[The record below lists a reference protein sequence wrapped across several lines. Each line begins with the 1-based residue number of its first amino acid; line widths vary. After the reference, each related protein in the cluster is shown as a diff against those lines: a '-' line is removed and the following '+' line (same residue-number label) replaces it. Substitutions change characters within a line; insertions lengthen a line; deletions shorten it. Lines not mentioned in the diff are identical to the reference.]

1 MKGGGWSRPLGRCR
15 WARLYK
21 SRNWT
26 HRWPSMNPSRRS
38 FPSIAAGL
46 LLGSLI
52 GCTARGG
59 CSGDYCGTLVIAAA
73 GEPDILLPPIIQL
86 ATARD
91 VSDQL
96 FLKLADVGMS
106 ANTIGDDAFVP
117 QLAARWDWTDSVTL
131 TFHLDPRA
139 KWQDGVPVTAADV
152 AFTFDIYSDSTVDS
166 PARSAL
172 REIIAVTAPDSLTA
186 VFRFRRPY
194 AEMFY
199 DAVYHMRVLPAHLL
213 RAVPRTAWQAAPFGR
228 QPIGDG
234 PYQFVRWK
242 AGESLELAAD
252 STFFLGRPHL
262 RRLIWR
268 FTPNLDVAVT
278 QLIAGQADAI
288 EVLGPPAN
296 VGRVHAVASLATYPY
311 AGNTYG
317 FLAFNLRATGD
328 TSAPHP
334 LFGNRD
340 LRRAVVMALDRDGML
355 HNVWGGGDLA
365 AVPPGPMPRL
375 WSLWDSSL
383 ARNLAHD
390 SVAAARLLAAQRGR
404 RAFQLLVPTTSGL
417 RRQYAR
423 LIQAQLQPFGGDVR
437 IDELDLAV
445 VQQRVGAGQFDAVL
459 GAWSQGRR
467 PSTGRSRIGPGV
479 DSAGSTRAATT
490 IRSSIG
496 CWRER
501 RGRAVASQRRA
512 SCAAPSRCGTAT
524 RRPPPCM
531 PRTMLPPSIA
541 VSAKSQSGRI
551 HGWRWCGCGAFQ
563 RRS

>member
-1 MKGGGWSRPLGRCR
+1 
-15 WARLYK
+15 
-21 SRNWT
+21 
-26 HRWPSMNPSRRS
+26 MNPSRRS
-38 FPSIAAGL
+38 FPLIAAGL

-73 GEPDILLPPIIQL
+73 GEPDILLPPITQL
-86 ATARD
+86 AVARD
-91 VSDQL
+91 ASDQL
-96 FLKLADVGMS
+96 FLKLADVGMP
-106 ANTIGDDAFVP
+106 ANTIGDDGFVP

-166 PARSAL
+166 PARSSL
-172 REIIAVTAPDSLTA
+172 REIVAVTAHDSLTA

-213 RAVPRTAWQAAPFGR
+213 RDVPRTAWQAAPFGR
-228 QPIGDG
+228 QPVGDG
-234 PYQFVRWK
+234 PYRFVRWK

-278 QLIAGQADAI
+278 QLVAGQADAI

-311 AGNTYG
+311 PGNTYG
-317 FLAFNLRATGD
+317 FLAFNLRANGD

-334 LFGNRD
+334 VFGNRD
-340 LRRAVVMALDRDGML
+340 LRRAIVMALDREAML
-355 HNVWGGGDLA
+355 HNVWGDLA
-365 AVPPGPMPRL
+365 AVPPGPLPRL
-375 WSLWDSSL
+375 WSSLWDKNL
-383 ARNLAHD
+383 AAAVAHD
-390 SVAAARLLAAQRGR
+390 SAQAARLLAQRRGR
-404 RAFQLLVPTTSGL
+404 AFHLLVPTTSGL

-423 LIQAQLQPFGGDVR
+423 LIQAQLQTSGWDVR
-437 IDELDLAV
+437 IDEVDFSV

-459 GAWSQGRR
+459 GAWASGPSPIDATLQNWTRRGFGGPNPGRYDNPQFDR
-467 PSTGRSRIGPGV
+467 LLE
-479 DSAGSTRAATT
+479 SAVAARTRDAATRLLRSAIALWNSDASAAPLYAPDNVAAVNRRVSDVT
-490 IRSSIG
+490 IRPDSWLALVRM
-496 CWRER
+496 WRIP
-501 RGRAVASQRRA
+501 ASQLSDRDRVG
-512 SCAAPSRCGTAT
+512 P
-524 RRPPPCM
+524 
-531 PRTMLPPSIA
+531 
-541 VSAKSQSGRI
+541 
-551 HGWRWCGCGAFQ
+551 
-563 RRS
+563 

>member
-1 MKGGGWSRPLGRCR
+1 MKAGGWSRPRGRCR

-38 FPSIAAGL
+38 FPSVAAAL
-46 LLGSLI
+46 LVGSLI

-86 ATARD
+86 AIARD

-106 ANTIGDDAFVP
+106 ANTIGDDGFVP
-117 QLAARWDWTDSVTL
+117 QLAARWDWTDSVSL

-166 PARSAL
+166 PSRSAL
-172 REIIAVTAPDSLTA
+172 REIVAVTARDSLTA

-213 RAVPRTAWQAAPFGR
+213 RDVPRTAWQAAPFGR

-234 PYQFVRWK
+234 PYRFVRWK

-262 RRLIWR
+262 RRLI
-268 FTPNLDVAVT
+268 L
-278 QLIAGQADAI
+278 
-288 EVLGPPAN
+288 
-296 VGRVHAVASLATYPY
+296 
-311 AGNTYG
+311 
-317 FLAFNLRATGD
+317 
-328 TSAPHP
+328 
-334 LFGNRD
+334 
-340 LRRAVVMALDRDGML
+340 MALDREGML

-390 SVAAARLLAAQRGR
+390 SVAAARLLAAQRVR
-404 RAFQLLVPTTSGL
+404 RAFHLLVPTTSGL

-423 LIQAQLQPFGGDVR
+423 LIQAQMQPFGWDVR

-459 GAWSQGRR
+459 GAWYSGPSPIDGTLQNWTRRGFGGLNPGRYDNPQLDR
-467 PSTGRSRIGPGV
+467 LLEGAARTRSRE
-479 DSAGSTRAATT
+479 AATRQLRSAIALWNSDAPAAPLYAPDNVAAVNRRVSEVT
-490 IRSSIG
+490 IRPDSWLALVRM
-496 CWRER
+496 WRIP
-501 RGRAVASQRRA
+501 ASQ
-512 SCAAPSRCGTAT
+512 
-524 RRPPPCM
+524 
-531 PRTMLPPSIA
+531 L
-541 VSAKSQSGRI
+541 SGRDRV
-551 HGWRWCGCGAFQ
+551 G
-563 RRS
+563 S

>member
-1 MKGGGWSRPLGRCR
+1 
-15 WARLYK
+15 
-21 SRNWT
+21 
-26 HRWPSMNPSRRS
+26 MNPSRRS
-38 FPSIAAGL
+38 FSLIAAGL
-46 LLGSLI
+46 LVGSLI
-52 GCTARGG
+52 VCTARGG
-59 CSGDYCGTLVIAAA
+59 CSGDYCGTLVIAAT

-86 ATARD
+86 AIARD

-106 ANTIGDDAFVP
+106 ANTIGDDDFVP

-152 AFTFDIYSDSTVDS
+152 AFTFDVYSDSTVNAPS
-166 PARSAL
+166 RSAL

-213 RAVPRTAWQAAPFGR
+213 RDVPRTAWQAAPFGR

-234 PYQFVRWK
+234 PYRFVRWK

-268 FTPNLDVAVT
+268 FTPNLDVAVS

-288 EVLGPPAN
+288 EVLGPPGN
-296 VGRVHAVASLATYPY
+296 VGRVHEVAGLATYPY
-311 AGNTYG
+311 PGNTYG
-317 FLAFNLRATGD
+317 FLAFNLRANGD

-340 LRRAVVMALDRDGML
+340 FRRAVVMGLDREGML
-355 HNVWGGGDLA
+355 HNVWGDLA

-390 SVAAARLLAAQRGR
+390 SAAAARLVAQRGR
-404 RAFQLLVPTTSGL
+404 RAFHLLVPTTSGL

-423 LIQAQLQPFGGDVR
+423 LIQAQLQPFGLDVR
-437 IDELDLAV
+437 VDEVDFSV
-445 VQQRVGAGQFDAVL
+445 VQQRVGNGQFDAVVW
-459 GAWSQGRR
+459 AWASSPSPIDAMRENWTRRGFGGQNPGRYDNPQLDR
-467 PSTGRSRIGPGV
+467 LLE
-479 DSAGSTRAATT
+479 SAVTARNRDAATRLLRSAIALWNGDAPAALLYAPDNVAAVNRRVSEVT
-490 IRSSIG
+490 IRPDSWLALVRT
-496 CWRER
+496 WRIP
-501 RGRAVASQRRA
+501 ASQLSDRDRV
-512 SCAAPSRCGTAT
+512 GN
-524 RRPPPCM
+524 
-531 PRTMLPPSIA
+531 
-541 VSAKSQSGRI
+541 
-551 HGWRWCGCGAFQ
+551 
-563 RRS
+563 

>member
-1 MKGGGWSRPLGRCR
+1 M
-15 WARLYK
+15 
-21 SRNWT
+21 
-26 HRWPSMNPSRRS
+26 
-38 FPSIAAGL
+38 AAVL
-46 LLGSLI
+46 LVGSLI
-52 GCTARGG
+52 GCKSRGG

-73 GEPDILLPPIIQL
+73 GEPDILLPPITQL
-86 ATARD
+86 AMARD

-106 ANTIGDDAFVP
+106 ANTIGDDGFVP

-139 KWQDGVPVTAADV
+139 KWQDGVSVTAADV
-152 AFTFDIYSDSTVDS
+152 AFTFDMYSDSTVNAPS
-166 PARSAL
+166 RSSL
-172 REIIAVTAPDSLTA
+172 REILAVTAPDSLTA

-213 RAVPRTAWQAAPFGR
+213 RALPRSAWQSAPFGR

-234 PYQFVRWK
+234 PYRFVRWN

-268 FTPNLDVAVT
+268 FTPNLDVAVS

-288 EVLGPPAN
+288 EVLGPPGN
-296 VGRVHAVASLATYPY
+296 VGRVHEVASLATYPY
-311 AGNTYG
+311 PGNTYG
-317 FLAFNLRATGD
+317 FLAFNLRANGD

-375 WSLWDSSL
+375 WSLSDK
-383 ARNLAHD
+383 NLAAAGARD
-390 SVAAARLLAAQRGR
+390 SVAAARLLAARRGP
-404 RAFQLLVPTTSGL
+404 RAFHLLVPTTSGL

-423 LIQAQLQPFGGDVR
+423 LIQAQLQPFGWDVR
-437 IDELDLAV
+437 IDEVDLSV

-459 GAWSQGRR
+459 GAWASGPSPIDATLQNWTRRGFGGQNPGRYDNPQLDR
-467 PSTGRSRIGPGV
+467 LLE
-479 DSAGSTRAATT
+479 SAVAARNRDAATRLLRSAIALWNSDAPAAPLYAPDNVAAVNRRVSEVT
-490 IRSSIG
+490 IRPDSWLALVRM
-496 CWRER
+496 WRIP
-501 RGRAVASQRRA
+501 ASQLTDRDRVG
-512 SCAAPSRCGTAT
+512 S
-524 RRPPPCM
+524 
-531 PRTMLPPSIA
+531 
-541 VSAKSQSGRI
+541 
-551 HGWRWCGCGAFQ
+551 
-563 RRS
+563 